1 MIRILKKSGDDYRP
15 EYWTGQELRKW
26 FAAHTTK
33 SGEVTEDVVIFD
45 RVSIKAEGDGYSWT
59 LSDFTLDRDMERI
72 DPAGWDLKGYK
83 DNPIVLW
90 SHDTY
95 IPAIG
100 MMTGIK
106 REGGDAPALVG
117 RIVFD
122 DDDPF
127 AAMIH
132 RKVEKGI
139 LSKGSVGFKPTQIEW
154 IDDAKDPTRLI
165 YRKQELYEFS
175 VVNVPANPSASR
187 RGVDTTGEN
196 DKAIYD
202 EVLQADRKIS
212 DEPEGPDAT
221 SPEPGDETSPLDYLF
236 EQSDN
241 KYSLSEV
248 LKWQSK

>member
-1 MIRILKKSGDDYRP
+1 MIRILKKVDDTYRP

-26 FAAHTTK
+26 FRAHVTK
-33 SGEVTEDVVIFD
+33 TGDVTEDVIIFD
-45 RVSIKAEGDGYSWT
+45 RVTIKAEGDGYAWT

-90 SHDTY
+90 SHDTQV
-95 IPAIG
+95 PAIG
-100 MMTGIK
+100 MMQSLRK
-106 REGGDAPALVG
+106 ESGDAPSLVG
-117 RIVFD
+117 KIVFD

-139 LSKGSVGFKPTQIEW
+139 LSKGSVGFKPQKVEW
-154 IDDAKDPTRLI
+154 VEDEKDPTRLI

-175 VVNVPANPSASR
+175 IVNVPANPSASR
-187 RGVDTTGEN
+187 RGVDTSAEN

-202 EVLQADRKIS
+202 EVLQGERETS
-212 DEPEGPDAT
+212 EEPEGPDAT
-221 SPEPGDETSPLDYLF
+221 SPEPGELDYLF
-236 EQSDN
+236 EQSDR

-248 LKWQSK
+248 LQWHK